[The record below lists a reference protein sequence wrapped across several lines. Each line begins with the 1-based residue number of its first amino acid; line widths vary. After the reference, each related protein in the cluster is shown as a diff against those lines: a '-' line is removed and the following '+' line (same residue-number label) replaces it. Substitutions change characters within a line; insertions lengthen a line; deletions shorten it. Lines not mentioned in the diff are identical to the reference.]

1 MATQRQPLET
11 IEGKVTAT
19 YDPTPAGANQYISFY
34 VQPSGEDSG
43 VGIKAWSN
51 EDMAFAVAKLLEAG
65 EFVTVKVQR
74 KPNTTA
80 GLPDWLNAKEII
92 RSGRDISAIEAD
104 DDDDTLV
111 DEPVTAVR
119 KNYVPSARDE
129 WTADG
134 MKQGNSKTNA
144 TALVVAHLTA
154 YQTLPSE
161 EWLSEAADLVNF
173 GAKAIRC
180 NVEPIEPD
188 VEFGDEEGGE

>member
-19 YDPTPAGANQYISFY
+19 YDPSPGGANQYISFY
-34 VQPSGEDSG
+34 VQPDGEDSG

-51 EDMAFAVAKLLEAG
+51 EDVVYAVAKLLEAG
-65 EFVTVKVQR
+65 EFVTCRVQR
-74 KPNTTA
+74 KPNRD
-80 GLPDWLNAKEII
+80 PDGPDYLNAKEII

-104 DDDDTLV
+104 DDTLA

-119 KNYVPSARDE
+119 QNYMPSARDE

-173 GAKAIRC
+173 GARAIRC
-180 NVEPIEPD
+180 NAEPVEPD
-188 VEFGDEEGGE
+188 VEDSEEGGS

>member
-19 YDPTPAGANQYISFY
+19 YDPSPGGANQYISFY
-34 VQPSGEDSG
+34 VQPDGEDSG

-51 EDMAFAVAKLLEAG
+51 EDVVYAVAKVIEAG
-65 EFVTVKVQR
+65 EYITVKVQR
-74 KPNTTA
+74 RPNRD
-80 GLPDWLNAKEII
+80 PDGPDYLNAKEII

-104 DDDDTLV
+104 DDTLV

-119 KNYVPSARDE
+119 QNYMPSARDE

-173 GAKAIRC
+173 GARAIRC
-180 NVEPIEPD
+180 NAEPVEPD
-188 VEFGDEEGGE
+188 VEDSEEGGA

>member
-19 YDPTPAGANQYISFY
+19 YDPSPGGANQYISFY
-34 VQPSGEDSG
+34 VQPAGEDSG

-51 EDMAFAVAKLLEAG
+51 EDVVYAVAKVIEAG
-65 EFVTVKVQR
+65 EYITVKVQR
-74 KPNTTA
+74 RPNSA
-80 GLPDWLNAKEII
+80 GGPDWLNAKELI

-119 KNYVPSARDE
+119 KNYMPSARDE

-144 TALVVAHLTA
+144 TALVVAHLGA

-180 NVEPIEPD
+180 NVEPIEPG
-188 VEFGDEEGGE
+188 VEDSEEGGE

>member
-1 MATQRQPLET
+1 M
-11 IEGKVTAT
+11 TAT
-19 YDPTPAGANQYISFY
+19 YDPSPGGANQYISFY
-34 VQPSGEDSG
+34 VQPDGEDSG

-51 EDMAFAVAKLLEAG
+51 EDVVYAVAKLLEAG
-65 EFVTVKVQR
+65 EFVTCRVQR
-74 KPNTTA
+74 RPNRD
-80 GLPDWLNAKEII
+80 PDGPDYLNAKEII

-104 DDDDTLV
+104 DDTLA

-119 KNYVPSARDE
+119 QNYMPSARDE

-173 GAKAIRC
+173 GARAIRC
-180 NVEPIEPD
+180 NAEPVEPD
-188 VEFGDEEGGE
+188 VEDSEEGGA

>member
-19 YDPTPAGANQYISFY
+19 YDPSPGGANQYINFY
-34 VQPSGEDSG
+34 VLPDGEDTG
-43 VGIKAWSN
+43 VMIKAWSN
-51 EDMAFAVAKLLEAG
+51 EDVVYAVAKVIEAG
-65 EFVTVKVQR
+65 ESITVKVQR
-74 KPNTTA
+74 NPNTTA

-119 KNYVPSARDE
+119 KNYMPSARDE

-161 EWLSEAADLVNF
+161 EWLSEAADLGNF

-180 NVEPIEPD
+180 NVEPIEPG
-188 VEFGDEEGGE
+188 VEDPEEGGE

>member
-19 YDPTPAGANQYISFY
+19 YDPSPGGANQYISFY
-34 VQPSGEDSG
+34 VQPDGEDSG

-51 EDMAFAVAKLLEAG
+51 EDVVYAVAKVIEAG
-65 EFVTVKVQR
+65 EYITVKVQR
-74 KPNTTA
+74 RPNRD
-80 GLPDWLNAKEII
+80 PDGPDYLNAKEII
-92 RSGRDISAIEAD
+92 RSGRDISAMEAD

-111 DEPVTAVR
+111 DEPVTAVK
-119 KNYVPSARDE
+119 KNYAPSAGDQWR
-129 WTADG
+129 ADG
-134 MKQGNSKTNA
+134 MEKGNSKTNA
-144 TALVVAHLTA
+144 TALIVAHLTA

-188 VEFGDEEGGE
+188 VEDSEEGGA

>member
-19 YDPTPAGANQYISFY
+19 YDPSPGGANQYISFY
-34 VQPSGEDSG
+34 VQPDGEDSG

-51 EDMAFAVAKLLEAG
+51 EDVVYAVAKVIEAG
-65 EFVTVKVQR
+65 EYITVKVQR
-74 KPNTTA
+74 RPNRD
-80 GLPDWLNAKEII
+80 PDGPDYLNAKEII

-104 DDDDTLV
+104 DDTLV

-119 KNYVPSARDE
+119 KNYMPSARDE

-173 GAKAIRC
+173 GARAIRC
-180 NVEPIEPD
+180 NAEPVEPD
-188 VEFGDEEGGE
+188 VEDSEEGGA